1 MKDNERN
8 SSSGFDRES
17 AAELLADW
25 RALLSRLAD
34 EAEEFTRE
42 KPKAGLLAA
51 FCAGAFF
58 ASLFRR
64 RW

>member
-1 MKDNERN
+1 MKDDERKPFP
-8 SSSGFDRES
+8 GFDRES

-34 EAEEFTRE
+34 EAGEFTRE

>member
-1 MKDNERN
+1 MKDDQRKPFQ
-8 SSSGFDRES
+8 GFNRES

>member
-1 MKDNERN
+1 MKDFDRKPFP
-8 SSSGFDRES
+8 GFDRVS

-34 EAEEFTRE
+34 EAGEFTRE